1 MLVCPRGNTGFTS
14 PSAQRASVIM
24 LVLSGHVGME
34 RLRATEA
41 AALQRRPA
49 YITEVV
55 LENFMSHE
63 YSRIRLTP
71 GINLITGPNGAG
83 KSSIL
88 LGIAVALGQSYTE
101 RGERLAD
108 LIRRGKDSARVTVT
122 FDNRPVD
129 GERPIKQIPS
139 DTISITRYIRR
150 QGEYWYYVNNR
161 FRTKAEVEQL
171 LRSIGINPNNLLIVM
186 HQNMIEEF
194 ASRDDAEKLRM
205 FEEAV
210 GISALRERIYQ
221 AQEKLSALMGEAS
234 AVRKALEEARAAVE
248 FWRKEMEKLNE
259 RRELER
265 RRSQLELEYLYS
277 LVRQTELAIERK
289 RGSLTSVRSE
299 LEALRA
305 RASELRSEVAR
316 MREEL
321 LRSVDRGS
329 RSPEIAS
336 VLDALIQRAVEK
348 GVAEYRVAVL
358 EREERELER
367 DIRALERELE
377 ERLRSASS
385 KGPRVETSREPSEV
399 LEELKF
405 VTLQLSSTGPVV
417 AEAEEMFFAADSKY
431 RQMEIR
437 AQELEANVRKA
448 MEELEYRKR
457 LWREK
462 MRELIEELS
471 PIYDSILSAA
481 GGTGSIR
488 VANLDD
494 PLNARLELFAGF
506 RGNPPTLLDAQTH
519 SGGERV
525 MATMA
530 FLLAAQSRI
539 RSPFRAVDEFDVHL
553 DPLNRE
559 MVMRMLVETAKRNE
573 GVQYLIITPGRVPE
587 LEGMNV
593 IVVQSVSGRSFV
605 TQ

>member
-1 MLVCPRGNTGFTS
+1 
-14 PSAQRASVIM
+14 
-24 LVLSGHVGME
+24 ME
-34 RLRATEA
+34 RLRTGEVPT
-41 AALQRRPA
+41 ALTRKPA

-63 YSRIRLTP
+63 YSRISLTP

-83 KSSIL
+83 KSSML

-108 LIRRGKDSARVTVT
+108 LIRRGKESARVTVV

-129 GERPIKQIPS
+129 GERPIRQIPS
-139 DTISITRYIRR
+139 DTVAITRYIRR

-161 FRTKAEVEQL
+161 FKTKAEVEQL
-171 LRSIGINPNNLLIVM
+171 LKTMGINPNNLLIIM

-194 ASRDDAEKLRM
+194 AARDDAEKLKM

-210 GISALRERIYQ
+210 GISVLRERIFQ
-221 AQEKLSALMGEAS
+221 AQEKLSALIGEAS
-234 AVRKALEEARAAVE
+234 NVAKALEEARVAVD
-248 FWRKEMEKLNE
+248 FWRKELEKLNE

-265 RRSQLELEYLYS
+265 RKVHLELEYLYS
-277 LVRQTELAIERK
+277 LVRQTEVAIERK
-289 RGSLTSVRSE
+289 RTSLSSIGEE
-299 LEALRA
+299 LEQLRVKEA
-305 RASELRSEVAR
+305 ELRTEVSRLRETLLRCVEEGRRSSEV
-316 MREEL
+316 
-321 LRSVDRGS
+321 V
-329 RSPEIAS
+329 P
-336 VLDALIQRAVEK
+336 VLDALIQRAVER
-348 GVAEYRVAVL
+348 GVTEYRVASL
-358 EREERELER
+358 ERDERELER
-367 DIRALERELE
+367 EIRALERELE
-377 ERLRSASS
+377 ERLRNATA
-385 KGPRVETSREPSEV
+385 KGPRVETTREPSEV

-405 VTLQLSSTGPVV
+405 VALQLSSMGPVV
-417 AEAEEMFFAADSKY
+417 AEAEEMFFTADSKF

-448 MEELEYRKR
+448 MEELEHRKR

-462 MRELIEELS
+462 IRELVEELS
-471 PIYDSILSAA
+471 PVYDSILSAA

-525 MATMA
+525 LATMA
-530 FLLAAQSRI
+530 FLLAVQSRI
-539 RSPFRAVDEFDVHL
+539 KSPFRAVDEFDVHL

-573 GVQYLIITPGRVPE
+573 GVQYLIITPGRVQD
-587 LEGMNV
+587 LEGVNV

>member
-1 MLVCPRGNTGFTS
+1 
-14 PSAQRASVIM
+14 
-24 LVLSGHVGME
+24 ME
-34 RLRATEA
+34 RLRTGEVPT
-41 AALQRRPA
+41 ALARRPA

-63 YSRIRLTP
+63 YSRITLTP

-108 LIRRGKDSARVTVT
+108 LIRRGKESARVTVV

-129 GERPIKQIPS
+129 GERPIRQIPS
-139 DTISITRYIRR
+139 DTVAITRYIRR

-161 FRTKAEVEQL
+161 FKTKAEVEQL
-171 LRSIGINPNNLLIVM
+171 LRSIGINPNNLLIIM

-194 ASRDDAEKLRM
+194 AARDDAEKLKM

-210 GISALRERIYQ
+210 GISALRERIFQ
-221 AQEKLSALMGEAS
+221 AQEKLSALIGEAS
-234 AVRKALEEARAAVE
+234 NVAKALEEARAAVD
-248 FWRKEMEKLNE
+248 FWRKELEKLNE

-265 RRSQLELEYLYS
+265 RKAHLELEYLYS
-277 LVRQTELAIERK
+277 LVRQTEVAIERK
-289 RGSLTSVRSE
+289 RNSLSSIGAE
-299 LEALRA
+299 LEQLRVKEA
-305 RASELRSEVAR
+305 ELKAEVSRLRETLLRYVEEGRSSSEVA
-316 MREEL
+316 
-321 LRSVDRGS
+321 
-329 RSPEIAS
+329 P
-336 VLDALIQRAVEK
+336 VLDALIQRAVER
-348 GVAEYRVAVL
+348 GVTEYRVASL

-367 DIRALERELE
+367 EVRALERELE
-377 ERLRSASS
+377 ERLRNATA
-385 KGPRVETSREPSEV
+385 KGPRVETTREPSEV
-399 LEELKF
+399 LDELKF
-405 VTLQLSSTGPVV
+405 VALQLSSMGPVV
-417 AEAEEMFFAADSKY
+417 AEAEEMFFAADSKF

-437 AQELEANVRKA
+437 AQELEANVRRA
-448 MEELEYRKR
+448 MEELEHRKR

-462 MRELIEELS
+462 IRELVEELS
-471 PIYDSILSAA
+471 PVYDSILSAA

-525 MATMA
+525 LATMA
-530 FLLAAQSRI
+530 FLLAVQSRI
-539 RSPFRAVDEFDVHL
+539 KSPFRAVDEFDVHL

-573 GVQYLIITPGRVPE
+573 GVQYLIITPGKVPD
-587 LEGMNV
+587 LEGVNV
-593 IVVQSVSGRSFV
+593 IVVQSVSGRSIV

>member
-1 MLVCPRGNTGFTS
+1 
-14 PSAQRASVIM
+14 
-24 LVLSGHVGME
+24 ME
-34 RLRATEA
+34 RLKTGEVP
-41 AALQRRPA
+41 AALTRRPA

-63 YSRIRLTP
+63 YSRISLTP

-101 RGERLAD
+101 RGDRLAD
-108 LIRRGKDSARVTVT
+108 LIRRGKDSARVTVV

-129 GERPIKQIPS
+129 GERPIRQIPS
-139 DTISITRYIRR
+139 DTVSITRYIRR

-161 FRTKAEVEQL
+161 FKTKAEVEQL
-171 LRSIGINPNNLLIVM
+171 LRSIGINPNNLLIIM

-194 ASRDDAEKLRM
+194 AARDDAEKLRM

-210 GISALRERIYQ
+210 GMAALRERIFQ
-221 AQEKLSALMGEAS
+221 AQEKLSALLGEAS
-234 AVRKALEEARAAVE
+234 NVSKALEEARAAVD
-248 FWRKEMEKLNE
+248 FWRKELEKLNE
-259 RRELER
+259 KKELER
-265 RRSQLELEYLYS
+265 RKAHLELEYLYS
-277 LVRQTELAIERK
+277 LVRQTEVAIERK
-289 RGSLTSVRSE
+289 RTSLSSIGAE
-299 LEALRA
+299 LEQLRV
-305 RASELRSEVAR
+305 REDELRSEVNR
-316 MREEL
+316 LRETL
-321 LRSVDRGS
+321 LRFVDEGRRPS
-329 RSPEIAS
+329 EVVP
-336 VLDALIQRAVEK
+336 VLDALIQRAVER
-348 GVAEYRVAVL
+348 GVTEYRVASL
-358 EREERELER
+358 EREARELER
-367 DIRALERELE
+367 EIRALERELE
-377 ERLRSASS
+377 ERLRNATA

-405 VTLQLSSTGPVV
+405 VALQLSSMGPVV
-417 AEAEEMFFAADSKY
+417 AEAEEMFFAADSKF

-448 MEELEYRKR
+448 MEELEHRKR

-462 MRELIEELS
+462 IRELVEELS
-471 PIYDSILSAA
+471 PVYDSILSAG

-488 VANLDD
+488 VTNLDD

-525 MATMA
+525 LATMA
-530 FLLAAQSRI
+530 FLLAVQSRI
-539 RSPFRAVDEFDVHL
+539 KSPFRAVDEFDVHL

-559 MVMRMLVETAKRNE
+559 MVMRMLVETARRNE
-573 GVQYLIITPGRVPE
+573 GVQYLIITPGRVPD
-587 LEGMNV
+587 LEGVNV

-605 TQ
+605 TH